1 MSFFHGVTVTNVDTG
16 ARTISLPS
24 SSIIGLC
31 DTFEVLPAAAAHGS
45 FSHTRITEK

>member
-1 MSFFHGVTVTNVDTG
+1 MSFFHGVTTTSVDTG

-31 DTFEVLPAAAAHGS
+31 DTF
-45 FSHTRITEK
+45 T